1 MNKYYIGDNKNL
13 FDFLNINNNFKQYNC
28 SKYNKNNILSI
39 INFLSTLSKNDIVI
53 SDGLYAYFLYFASD
67 YFNIHPILINP
78 IFFKKNGNLIT
89 PSMKVIKR
97 SNPNKKMF
105 ISLKN
110 PNLKNFKK
118 FFENEIIETDNVIEQ
133 VIEHIDKITE
143 HIKKS
148 KYSIKGIDI
157 EDFLSTMNY
166 TQTKD

>member
-13 FDFLNINNNFKQYNC
+13 FNFLSKNYNFKQYKC
-28 SKYNKNNILSI
+28 SKYDKNNISSI
-39 INFLSTLSKNDIVI
+39 IDFLSTLSKNDIVI

-67 YFNIHPILINP
+67 YFNIHTILINP
-78 IFFKKNGNLIT
+78 IFFKKNGDLIT
-89 PSMKVIKR
+89 PSMNIIKNR
-97 SNPNKKMF
+97 SNPNKKLF

-118 FFENEIIETDNVIEQ
+118 FFENEIIEADNIIEQ

-148 KYSIKGIDI
+148 NKYSIKDIDI
-157 EDFLSTMNY
+157 EDFLNRL
-166 TQTKD
+166 KLI